1 MLTCDSTHVK
11 YALMFPKSNEMEG
24 NESNGVCG
32 YEGPI
37 PARQGVAISPK
48 TLIGEIT
55 PGVDRVDPED

>member
-1 MLTCDSTHVK
+1 
-11 YALMFPKSNEMEG
+11 MFPKSNEMEG